1 MPARDASSALV
12 AGPLAAS
19 SLYSPNRSPTAAN
32 TIVVKALV
40 SLSTFPRNSSVVFV
54 SIVCTAI
61 SDLPSGLKL
70 VDRPNRST
78 NLYHGPGRVS
88 RESGQSKK
96 ERRVFNAP
104 PLGDRSL
111 YPLAPPSLGA
121 RPPARPPRH
130 SRRG

>member
-40 SLSTFPRNSSVVFV
+40 SLSTFPKNSSVVFV
-54 SIVCTAI
+54 SIVCTAM

-96 ERRVFNAP
+96 EEPVRNRP
-104 PLGDRSL
+104 SGLDRGPL
-111 YPLAPPSLGA
+111 
-121 RPPARPPRH
+121 PAGNG
-130 SRRG
+130 SCGRG